1 MGQNGH
7 LLISDL
13 GLAFAC
19 PTHMSDLEKSLLT
32 PFVLARRE
40 AHASEVTT
48 GMCGTP
54 LYTSPEMI
62 LRQPYSYAVDVWAF
76 GVILFQMLIG
86 GVSTSI
92 LIYLSKVD
100 SQFYRNSVLSII
112 PLEEEGL
119 PWTMPFFLGILICPM
134 TNERSST
141 IRWQRTSSDLYVSFH
156 GFSIP
161 SHSSQNPGS

>member
-1 MGQNGH
+1 MIGLCALRQRGLIHRDMKPANLLMGQNGH

-92 LIYLSKVD
+92 
-100 SQFYRNSVLSII
+100 SI
-112 PLEEEGL
+112 
-119 PWTMPFFLGILICPM
+119 F
-134 TNERSST
+134 
-141 IRWQRTSSDLYVSFH
+141 QRLTHSPIVTVSFLLSH
-156 GFSIP
+156 WKRKVCLGPCHSFWGF
-161 SHSSQNPGS
+161 